1 MRALLFIAGCSLLVA
16 GGAFVHRN
24 LRNLIM
30 ATRQEVLDSLAAT
43 NQTLDR
49 VAGETSELLQEI
61 TNLREQLENADN
73 IPDEILDAAR
83 SLETRAK
90 SIDDL
95 VADEE
100 PTTPTP
106 EQPQG

>member
-1 MRALLFIAGCSLLVA
+1 MRALLFIAGCSLLAA
-16 GGAFVHRN
+16 GGAFVYRN
-24 LRNLIM
+24 LKGSIM

-43 NQTLDR
+43 NQTLDK
-49 VAGETSELLQEI
+49 VASETAQLVQDVAD
-61 TNLREQLENADN
+61 LREQLENADN

-83 SLETRAK
+83 SLETRVK

-100 PTTPTP
+100 PTP

>member
-1 MRALLFIAGCSLLVA
+1 
-16 GGAFVHRN
+16 
-24 LRNLIM
+24 M

-43 NQTLDR
+43 NQTLDK
-49 VAGETSELLQEI
+49 VASETTQLKQDVAD
-61 TNLREQLENADN
+61 LREQLENADN
-73 IPDEILDAAR
+73 IPDEILEAAR
-83 SLETRAK
+83 SLETRVK